1 LSAYGGSSSSWVQA
15 KMQVKNKFQTDRIW
29 KAQMA
34 AIQELE
40 CNLISLEKSTKQLK
54 ERVQSLKLE
63 NNFSQN
69 EDCLRYALNI
79 WRSCLRLAE
88 LKKLQWDLED
98 KDSNGKKAKN

>member
-1 LSAYGGSSSSWVQA
+1 M
-15 KMQVKNKFQTDRIW
+15 KKQVKNKFKTDKVW

-63 NNFSQN
+63 NNEVQT
-69 EDCLRYALNI
+69 ALSADNTVSNKEAFVFEKMEEEI
-79 WRSCLRLAE
+79 AKYFTDSYDFYE
-88 LKKLQWDLED
+88 KIQ
-98 KDSNGKKAKN
+98 KDDIKSSIFKTRK